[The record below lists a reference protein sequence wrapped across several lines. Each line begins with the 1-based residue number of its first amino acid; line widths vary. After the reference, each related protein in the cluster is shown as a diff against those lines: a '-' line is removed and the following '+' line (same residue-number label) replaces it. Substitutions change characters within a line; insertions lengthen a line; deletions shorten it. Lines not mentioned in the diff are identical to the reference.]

1 MRLAII
7 NFHLQCRQDLSC
19 ADDFLRGS
27 GSRPLNYCRIPPIPA
42 HLQDRAVSISCV
54 LLACSNPPSLRNRPL
69 RSGIEWCALD
79 LEFETRKVFLYFC
92 HTFEF
97 CDTGTSKRNIYK
109 STFYFFLCFFF
120 FFLIL
125 TSPSIGH
132 FFHKRDFER
141 VSFFALCRLL
151 LCFANSFR
159 YYCTTN
165 QWLWYVMD

>member
-27 GSRPLNYCRIPPIPA
+27 TTGSRPLNYCRIPPIPA

-120 FFLIL
+120 FF
-125 TSPSIGH
+125 
-132 FFHKRDFER
+132 F
-141 VSFFALCRLL
+141 
-151 LCFANSFR
+151 
-159 YYCTTN
+159 
-165 QWLWYVMD
+165 